1 MGQVAI
7 SLNGK
12 SYRLECD
19 DGEENHLTA
28 LAEQIGRQIEILKE
42 RVGQVGDDRLLLMA
56 GLVLADELHASRRQ
70 LEGLDSKLAAIMEDR
85 ASTDQLVESAQ
96 AELASQIAA
105 AAERIQALTDR
116 LAQSGFQ
123 TPAD

>member
-1 MGQVAI
+1 MGQVTI

-19 DGEENHLTA
+19 DGEETHLTA
-28 LAEQIGRQIEILKE
+28 LAEQIGRQIELLKE

-70 LEGLDSKLAAIMEDR
+70 LEELDSKLTAIMEDR

-96 AELASQIAA
+96 AQLASQIEA
-105 AAERIQALTDR
+105 AAERIQDLTDR
-116 LAQSGFQ
+116 LAQSGSQ
-123 TPAD
+123 APAD

>member
-1 MGQVAI
+1 MGQVTI

-19 DGEENHLTA
+19 DGEETHLTG

-70 LEGLDSKLAAIMEDR
+70 LQELDSKLTAIMEDR
-85 ASTDQLVESAQ
+85 VSADQHVESAQ
-96 AELASQIAA
+96 AELANQIEA

-116 LAQSGFQ
+116 LAQSGS
-123 TPAD
+123 

>member
-1 MGQVAI
+1 MGQVTI

-19 DGEENHLTA
+19 DGEETHLTA
-28 LAEQIGRQIEILKE
+28 LADQIGRQIEILKE

-56 GLVLADELHASRRQ
+56 GLVLADELHNSRRQ
-70 LEGLDSKLAAIMEDR
+70 LEELDSKLTAIMEDR

-96 AELASQIAA
+96 AELASQIEA
-105 AAERIQALTDR
+105 AAERIQDLTDR
-116 LAQSGFQ
+116 LAQSGSQ
-123 TPAD
+123 APAD

>member
-1 MGQVAI
+1 MGQVTI

-19 DGEENHLTA
+19 DGEEPHLAA
-28 LAEQIGRQIEILKE
+28 LADQIGRQIEILKE

-56 GLVLADELHASRRQ
+56 GLVLADELHNSRSQ
-70 LEGLDSKLAAIMEDR
+70 LEELDSKLTAIMEDR

-96 AELASQIAA
+96 AELASQIEA
-105 AAERIQALTDR
+105 AAERIQDLTDR
-116 LAQSGFQ
+116 LAQSGSQ
-123 TPAD
+123 APAD

>member
-1 MGQVAI
+1 MGQVTI
-7 SLNGK
+7 SINGK

-19 DGEENHLTA
+19 DGEETHLTA
-28 LAEQIGRQIEILKE
+28 LAEQIGRQIELLKE

-70 LEGLDSKLAAIMEDR
+70 LEELDSKLTAIMEDR

-96 AELASQIAA
+96 AELASQIEA
-105 AAERIQALTDR
+105 AAERIQDLTDR
-116 LAQSGFQ
+116 LAQSGSQ
-123 TPAD
+123 APAD